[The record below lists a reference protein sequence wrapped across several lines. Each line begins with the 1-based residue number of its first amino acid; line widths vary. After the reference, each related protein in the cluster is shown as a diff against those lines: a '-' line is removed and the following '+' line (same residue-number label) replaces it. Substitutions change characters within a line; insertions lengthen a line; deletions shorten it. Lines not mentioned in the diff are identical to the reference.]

1 MSSFVSDPTPLD
13 IDDVQHLRETAG
25 EIRLRVSGRWRGE
38 APPSDAESALLVIQ
52 IEGRRHRFAPVD
64 DDGPPA
70 AGRWTASFVVPGWA
84 EPRRQGQA
92 ALWIGEAVV
101 PIPPIGAS
109 RRWPGSGPPALGSAA
124 PADLPDGPEPAAAP
138 AALPTPIADAAPK
151 RDWVMVESTSEPP
164 RSGPL
169 ADMLLKETVAALHR
183 ELETRGVEAARL
195 RSALTGAQSELQART
210 ESQST
215 LEATLGELGTELRRL
230 TEAVD
235 EQRRELDRREADGA
249 REREDFKRR
258 LTELTVARDD
268 QAAELTAVREELASA
283 REELA
288 GARDRHTA
296 ELSVAREDHA
306 AELASAREEHGAQ
319 LASVR
324 EDHAAELS
332 VLREQHA
339 NSTGVE
345 REQSAAALRE
355 LQAEVT
361 TAQDNARRQA
371 AETGGLRQE
380 LAAAQVAREAAH
392 GEAAGLRA
400 ELQRLSTELAVTR
413 EHIDSQTGDLGEAN
427 RLLSDARALAAQ
439 LRSPPTDS

>member
-1 MSSFVSDPTPLD
+1 MSSFVSDPNPLD

-25 EIRLRVSGRWRGE
+25 EIRLRVSGRWRGA

-52 IEGRRHRFAPVD
+52 IEGRRHRFAPVQD
-64 DDGPPA
+64 VGPPA
-70 AGRWTASFVVPGWA
+70 PGRWTASFVVPGWA
-84 EPRRQGQA
+84 EPRREGQA

-109 RRWPGSGPPALGSAA
+109 
-124 PADLPDGPEPAAAP
+124 PDGPEPASAPAAAP
-138 AALPTPIADAAPK
+138 APDSASEREWDAVAITP
-151 RDWVMVESTSEPP
+151 EPP

-169 ADMLLKETVAALHR
+169 ADMLLKDTVAALR
-183 ELETRGVEAARL
+183 GELESRGVEAARL
-195 RSALTGAQSELQART
+195 RSAMTGAQSELQART
-210 ESQST
+210 QSQSA
-215 LEATLGELGTELRRL
+215 LEGTLGELGTELRRL

-249 REREDFKRR
+249 HEREDFERR
-258 LTELTVARDD
+258 LTELSVARDD

-288 GARDRHTA
+288 GARDRHSA

-306 AELASAREEHGAQ
+306 AELASAREDHGAQ

-324 EDHAAELS
+324 EDHAAELV

-339 NSTGVE
+339 NSTSVE
-345 REQSAAALRE
+345 REQSVAALRE

-361 TAQDNARRQA
+361 AAQDHARRQA
-371 AETGGLRQE
+371 AETGGLREE
-380 LAAAQVAREAAH
+380 LAAAQVARDAAH
-392 GEAAGLRA
+392 GEAGGLRS
-400 ELQRLSTELAVTR
+400 ELERLGSELAVTR
-413 EHIDSQTGDLGEAN
+413 EHVDSQSGDLGEAN
-427 RLLSDARALAAQ
+427 RLLADARALAEQ
-439 LRSPPTDS
+439 LRLPPADG

>member
-1 MSSFVSDPTPLD
+1 MASRAAGVGPAPPARQSEMSSFASDPTPLD

-25 EIRLRVSGRWRGE
+25 EIRLRVSGRWRGA

-64 DDGPPA
+64 DDGAPA
-70 AGRWTASFVVPGWA
+70 PGRWTASFVVPGWA

-109 RRWPGSGPPALGSAA
+109 RRWPGSGPPALGSAVA
-124 PADLPDGPEPAAAP
+124 ADLPDLPDGPEPAPAPAAAP
-138 AALPTPIADAAPK
+138 APASASAPEREWAA
-151 RDWVMVESTSEPP
+151 VEITSEPA

-169 ADMLLKETVAALHR
+169 ADMLLKETVAALHG
-183 ELETRGVEAARL
+183 ELESRGVEAARL
-195 RSALTGAQSELQART
+195 RSALTGAQSELHARS
-210 ESQST
+210 ESQSA

-249 REREDFKRR
+249 HEREDFERR
-258 LTELTVARDD
+258 LTELSVARDD

-288 GARDRHTA
+288 GARERHTA
-296 ELSVAREDHA
+296 ELQAGVTA
-306 AELASAREEHGAQ
+306 
-319 LASVR
+319 
-324 EDHAAELS
+324 
-332 VLREQHA
+332 VL
-339 NSTGVE
+339 
-345 REQSAAALRE
+345 
-355 LQAEVT
+355 
-361 TAQDNARRQA
+361 DNARRQA
-371 AETGGLRQE
+371 GETSGLREE
-380 LAAAQVAREAAH
+380 LAAAQVARDAAH

-400 ELQRLSTELAVTR
+400 ELERLGSELAVTR

-427 RLLSDARALAAQ
+427 RLLSDARALAGQ
-439 LRSPPTDS
+439 LRSPPTDG